1 MHTLKE
7 YRRRKLQMMPRTPKQ
22 TKLCLDW
29 IGVVRSSWRG
39 LPALALL
46 LLAFAVLGSIA
57 HADTVVRGFKAKGTL
72 EPGLIVALS
81 GKATDTVETATEKDP
96 TKIYGVVIDPAQ
108 APFTVQKSGE
118 QVFVSTGGSYPT
130 LVSTQNGA
138 IKAGDYISVSSV
150 NGVGEKAKDQPTVL
164 GKADANFDG
173 SSQTITTTTEGYK
186 IGRINVSIIPGRNP
200 LVKDYLAIPAPLKR
214 FGEAIAGK
222 NISALRIYVALSV
235 FAVSAII
242 ALSVLLVGVK
252 SSITAIGRNPL
263 SKKSILN
270 GLFQV
275 ISVAVLVF
283 IVGMFGV
290 YLLLRL

>member
-1 MHTLKE
+1 MK
-7 YRRRKLQMMPRTPKQ
+7 
-22 TKLCLDW
+22 
-29 IGVVRSSWRG
+29 WRG
-39 LPALALL
+39 IPALALL
-46 LLAFAVLGSIA
+46 LLTFSVFSSIS
-57 HADTVVRGFKAKGTL
+57 HADTIVHGFKAKGTL

-81 GKATDTVETATEKDP
+81 GKSSDMVETVTEKDD

-108 APFTVQKSGE
+108 APLTVQKTGE
-118 QVFVSTGGSYPT
+118 QVFVATGGSYPV
-130 LVSTQNGA
+130 LVSTQNGP
-138 IKAGDYISVSSV
+138 IRKGDYVSVSPV
-150 NGVGEKAKDQPTVL
+150 NGIGDKAKDQSTVL
-164 GKADANFDG
+164 GKADSSFDG
-173 SSQTITTTTEGYK
+173 SAQSITTTSDGYK

-200 LVKDYLAIPAPLKR
+200 LVKDTASIPAPLRR

-222 NISALRIYVALSV
+222 NVSALRVYVALSIFIV
-235 FAVSAII
+235 TAII

-275 ISVAVLVF
+275 VTVAVLVF

>member
-1 MHTLKE
+1 MK
-7 YRRRKLQMMPRTPKQ
+7 
-22 TKLCLDW
+22 
-29 IGVVRSSWRG
+29 WRG

-46 LLAFAVLGSIA
+46 LLAFAVLASIA
-57 HADTVVRGFKAKGTL
+57 NADTIVRGFKANGTL
-72 EPGLIVALS
+72 EPGIIVALS
-81 GKATDTVETATEKDP
+81 GNSNDAVDIATEKDP

-108 APFTVQKSGE
+108 APFTVQKSGQ
-118 QVFVSTGGSYPT
+118 QVFVATGGSYPT
-130 LVSTQNGA
+130 LVSTQNGT

-150 NGVGEKAKDQPTVL
+150 NGVGEKVKDQPTII
-164 GKADANFDG
+164 GKADAGFDG

-222 NISALRIYVALSV
+222 NISAVRIYVALSV
-235 FAVSAII
+235 FAISAII

-263 SKKSILN
+263 SKKSILT

-275 ISVAVLVF
+275 ITVAILVF